1 MTTPGPSSR
10 TCLRNLRDLHIEKE
24 GLPPS
29 AFQFAASMPGLT
41 RLTGPDEI
49 PDRPMT
55 PAGVDQLR
63 GMLPHIRVC

>member
-1 MTTPGPSSR
+1 M
-10 TCLRNLRDLHIEKE
+10 EKE

-29 AFQFAASMPGLT
+29 AFQFAASVPGLT